1 MSGLK
6 ANVEAELG
14 MSKRAVYFVSDGT
27 GFTARAM
34 GRSLLSQFALEWEGH
49 LLPDCAEPGVLELC
63 IADFAKNPSAEPPIV
78 FATLIDPL
86 ALQRLRAANCILIDL
101 MAQPL
106 QELSATLHLERQAR
120 RGRTHGMENQS
131 SYDARMDAVQFALN
145 MDDGIRPERYEHAD
159 LVLTGVS
166 RVGKTP
172 TAMYLAIQFGLR
184 VANDPLIPEDLTS
197 EQLPERL
204 LRVRE
209 RVVGLTIEP
218 PRLQAVRQARRPDS
232 RYAALDTCQQELRAA
247 SAQFLRAGIPVFDT
261 SRHSIEELA
270 AAILHVRDPR
280 GVI

>member
-1 MSGLK
+1 
-6 ANVEAELG
+6 

-34 GRSLLSQFALEWEGH
+34 GRSLLSQFAIEWEGH
-49 LLPDCAEPGVLELC
+49 LVPDCAEPGVLDAC
-63 IADFAKNPSAEPPIV
+63 IAGFARAPEAQPPIV
-78 FATLIDPL
+78 FATLIDPS
-86 ALQRLRAANCILIDL
+86 ALQRLQASRCILIDL

-106 QELSATLHLERQAR
+106 QQLADALHLERHAR
-120 RGRTHGMENQS
+120 RGHTHGMENLAN
-131 SYDARMDAVQFALN
+131 YDARMEAVQFALN
-145 MDDGIRPERYEHAD
+145 LDDGMRPDHYEQAD

-184 VANDPLIPEDLTS
+184 VANDPLIPDDL
-197 EQLPERL
+197 EGEELPERL

-218 PRLQAVRQARRPDS
+218 QRLRAVRQARRPDS
-232 RYAALDTCQQELRAA
+232 RYAALETCQKELRAA
-247 SAQFLRAGIPVFDT
+247 NAQFQRAGIPVFDT

-270 AAILHVRDPR
+270 AAILHVRNPR

>member
-1 MSGLK
+1 MT
-6 ANVEAELG
+6 
-14 MSKRAVYFVSDGT
+14 KRAVYFVSDGT

-34 GRSLLSQFALEWEGH
+34 GRSLLSQFSIEWEGH
-49 LLPDCAEPGVLELC
+49 LLPDCAESGVLENC
-63 IADFAKNPSAEPPIV
+63 IANFASNPSQELPIV
-78 FATLIDPL
+78 FATLIDPA
-86 ALQRLRAANCILIDL
+86 ALQRLREANCILIDL

-106 QELSATLHLERQAR
+106 QELSTALHLNRQAR
-120 RGRTHGMENQS
+120 RGHTHGMENLAN
-131 SYDARMDAVQFALN
+131 YDERMDAVQFALN
-145 MDDGIRPERYEHAD
+145 LDDGMRPDRYEQAD

-184 VANDPLIPEDLTS
+184 VANDPLIPEDLES
-197 EQLPERL
+197 ERLPERL

-218 PRLQAVRQARRPDS
+218 QRLQAVRQARRPDS
-232 RYAALDTCQQELRAA
+232 SYAALETCQKELRAA
-247 SAQFLRAGIPVFDT
+247 TTQFQHAGIPVFDT

-270 AAILHVRDPR
+270 AAILHVRNPR